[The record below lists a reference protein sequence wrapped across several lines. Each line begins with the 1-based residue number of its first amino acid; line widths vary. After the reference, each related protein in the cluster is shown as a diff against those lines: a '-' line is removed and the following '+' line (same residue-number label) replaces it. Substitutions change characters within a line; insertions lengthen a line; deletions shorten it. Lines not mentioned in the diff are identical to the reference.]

1 MNAIFYEIFVIQTSC
16 FRSYE
21 RLMGASVSS
30 SFVSVCFATSVGVV
44 GFGCDLFCVRPV
56 KQEESKTC
64 RPTKNQFLYS
74 SWDLGRQIDPAF
86 AIVAAAVGALP
97 NKLFV
102 MGVSIAI
109 L

>member
-1 MNAIFYEIFVIQTSC
+1 MNAIFYEIFVIQTSY
-16 FRSYE
+16 FRSSE

-64 RPTKNQFLYS
+64 RPTKTSFC
-74 SWDLGRQIDPAF
+74 I
-86 AIVAAAVGALP
+86 AVG
-97 NKLFV
+97 
-102 MGVSIAI
+102 I
-109 L
+109 LEDK

>member
-1 MNAIFYEIFVIQTSC
+1 MLDLPFVWSIH
-16 FRSYE
+16 
-21 RLMGASVSS
+21 
-30 SFVSVCFATSVGVV
+30 VV
-44 GFGCDLFCVRPV
+44 EVALIKDKRT
-56 KQEESKTC
+56 EESKTC

-74 SWDLGRQIDPAF
+74 SWDLGRQIDPAL

-109 L
+109 TVACLCQDVSIVQRMTQNTWIIAFEWN